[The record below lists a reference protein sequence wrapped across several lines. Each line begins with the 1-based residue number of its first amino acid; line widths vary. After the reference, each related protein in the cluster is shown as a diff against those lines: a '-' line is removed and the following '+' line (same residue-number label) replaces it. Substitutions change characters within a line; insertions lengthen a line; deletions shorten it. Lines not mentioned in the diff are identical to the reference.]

1 MTRFY
6 LCLVIFLF
14 GFILSGFGQKKKQ
27 LPPQP
32 KEPLQDSVDK
42 YTKIGQYA
50 KAIPFAEKWV
60 EQAKKEKGNESAEYG
75 KALHNLGRIKYEI
88 GKHKEAEPILIEAIE
103 VQKKALGEEHPDVA
117 GTLHNLGL
125 VYKAMG
131 YYPKAEEFYVKA
143 LDIYKKALGEVH
155 PDVAGTLN
163 NLGLVYYNMG
173 NYPKAEE
180 FYLKALDIRRKA
192 LGEEH
197 PDVAGTLHNLGLV
210 YKAMG
215 YYPKAEEFYVKALDI
230 YKKALG
236 EEHPKVA
243 GTLNNLGNVYSD
255 MGNYP
260 KAEEFYLK
268 ALDIRRKALGEE
280 HPGVA
285 ESLHNLGNV
294 YKAMGYYP
302 KAEEFYVKALDIRRK
317 ALGEEHR
324 YVAETLNNLG
334 NVYFDM
340 GNYPKAEEFYLKAL
354 DILKKA
360 LGEEHPSVAKS
371 LNNLG
376 VVYDNMGN
384 YPKAEEYHLKALA
397 IRKKALS
404 EEHQDVAASLNNLG
418 KVYEEMGNYLKAEDF
433 YLKALYIYKEA
444 LGEEHPDVAMTTNNL
459 GIIYDNMGN
468 YPKAESFLLQS
479 SALRLKALG
488 TNHPDIL
495 ASYQSLASYY
505 RKQKQ
510 FVPAEANYTK
520 SWNNLVHQIQNYFP
534 FLSDN
539 EKAKFFEKVSEHI
552 EVIKSF
558 YLMPNVK
565 NPAKTG
571 EVYNQQLFTK
581 ALLLS
586 SSTRWK
592 QLIKSSG
599 DKELLALF
607 TQWELTRNKIA
618 KLYTETDSTLLAGL
632 DSTLAKSEKLEK
644 ELSRRSEAFG
654 KLIDRKMVSW
664 KDVQAK
670 LKPGEAAIEIIRMRK
685 WGIAKV
691 VTDTS
696 DPQKPVYKIQGLTD
710 TIQYIALIVKPGLL
724 QPELVMLPNGND
736 MEGKWINYYKNTIR
750 NKVTDKQLYDIYW
763 QKIADKLGKGVKT
776 IYFSPDGIYNSINLN
791 TLQNPK
797 TGKYLLEEK
806 DIRLLTNTK
815 DLVTASNT
823 KPNENYACLVGYPEY
838 NADKT
843 LRASVLNR
851 ERKASEIWYN
861 LNLTRGEAFAELPA
875 TKAEVEK
882 ISDIMGKIGWKV
894 ETLLGEKA
902 LEDRVK
908 EVEMPRVLHIATHGY
923 FQPDTTKGNNPLIH
937 SGLLLT
943 GANKT
948 LAGEKSEDTEDG
960 ILTAYEAMNLN
971 LDNTDLVVLSACE
984 TGLGEIKNGEGVY
997 GLQRAFKVA
1006 GAKSIIMSLWKVD
1019 DQATQELMVSFYK
1032 NWLSA
1037 PNGNKRTAF
1046 LKAQKQLK
1054 AKYPNPYYWGAFV
1067 MVGE

>member
-1 MTRFY
+1 MTQIY
-6 LCLVIFLF
+6 LSLVIFLF
-14 GFILSGFGQKKKQ
+14 GFILSGFGQAKKE
-27 LPPQP
+27 LTPQP

-42 YTKIGQYA
+42 YTKIGRYT

-60 EQAKKEKGNESAEYG
+60 EKAKKEKGNQSAEYG
-75 KALHNLGRIKYEI
+75 KALHNLGRITYKI
-88 GKHKEAEPILIEAIE
+88 GKYKEAEPILIEAIDI
-103 VQKKALGEEHPDVA
+103 QKKNLGEEHLDLA
-117 GTLHNLGL
+117 KSLKSLGM
-125 VYKAMG
+125 VYTHMG
-131 YYPKAEEFYVKA
+131 YYPKAEEFYLKV
-143 LDIYKKALGEVH
+143 LDIQKKNLGEEH

-163 NLGLVYYNMG
+163 NLGLVYMAMG
-173 NYPKAEE
+173 YYPKAEE
-180 FYLKALDIRRKA
+180 FYLKALTIWKKA

-197 PDVAGTLHNLGLV
+197 PDVAITLLNLGVV
-210 YKAMG
+210 YDNMG
-215 YYPKAEEFYVKALDI
+215 Y
-230 YKKALG
+230 
-236 EEHPKVA
+236 
-243 GTLNNLGNVYSD
+243 
-255 MGNYP
+255 YP

-268 ALDIRRKALGEE
+268 ALNIW
-280 HPGVA
+280 
-285 ESLHNLGNV
+285 
-294 YKAMGYYP
+294 
-302 KAEEFYVKALDIRRK
+302 
-317 ALGEEHR
+317 
-324 YVAETLNNLG
+324 
-334 NVYFDM
+334 
-340 GNYPKAEEFYLKAL
+340 
-354 DILKKA
+354 KKA
-360 LGEEHPSVAKS
+360 LGEKHMSVA
-371 LNNLG
+371 N
-376 VVYDNMGN
+376 
-384 YPKAEEYHLKALA
+384 
-397 IRKKALS
+397 
-404 EEHQDVAASLNNLG
+404 SLNNLG
-418 KVYEEMGNYLKAEDF
+418 KVYEEMGNYLKAEEF
-433 YLKALYIYKEA
+433 YLNALSIKQNA
-444 LGEEHPDVAMTTNNL
+444 LGEMHPRVAMTTNNL
-459 GIIYDNMGN
+459 GNIYDNMGK

-479 SALRLKALG
+479 LAIQLKALG

-534 FLSDN
+534 FLSDA
-539 EKAKFFEKVSEHI
+539 EKANFYKTVEEPI

-558 YLMPNVK
+558 YLIPNVK

-586 SSTRWK
+586 STTRWK

-815 DLVTASNT
+815 DLVIASNT

-838 NADKT
+838 NADRT

-851 ERKASEIWYN
+851 EQKASEIWYN
-861 LNLTRGEAFAELPA
+861 LNLTQSEAFAELPA
-875 TKAEVEK
+875 TKAEVEN
-882 ISDIMGKIGWKV
+882 ISGIMGKIGWKV
-894 ETLLGEKA
+894 EMLLGEKA

-1019 DQATQELMVSFYK
+1019 DKATQELMVSFYN